1 MVVSSK
7 EEPAAK
13 PVGKA
18 SRPPVK
24 ERLLRV
30 ATRLFARH
38 GFEGTSVQDIVD
50 AAGVTKGA
58 MYHYYDS
65 KDDLLY
71 EVYNKLLTMQ
81 TSHLEAIAAGPGSA
95 EERLRA
101 AAVDVVQTSLDN
113 LDDMIIFFRSMHM
126 LPADKQAQVRAGRRY
141 YQDKFRVLVDEGVAA
156 GTFRSDV
163 PSDIV
168 VHYFLSVVNQLG
180 SWYHTEGSLSAA
192 QVGELFTE
200 LLIGGLRA

>member
-1 MVVSSK
+1 MVVSSR
-7 EEPAAK
+7 EEPAART
-13 PVGKA
+13 VGKP

-71 EVYNKLLTMQ
+71 EVYHKLLSMQ
-81 TSHLEAIAAGPGSA
+81 TSQLEAIAAGPGTP

-113 LDDMIIFFRSMHM
+113 LDDMIVFFRSLHM
-126 LPADKQAQVRAGRRY
+126 LPADRQAQVRADRRY
-141 YQDKFRVLVDEGVAA
+141 YQDKFRALVDEGVAA

-180 SWYHTEGSLSAA
+180 SWYHPEGSLSPA
-192 QVGELFTE
+192 QVGDLFTE

>member
-1 MVVSSK
+1 MAVRSK
-7 EEPAAK
+7 ESSGRAR
-13 PVGKA
+13 GQS

-24 ERLLRV
+24 ERLLNV

-58 MYHYYDS
+58 MYHFYGS

-71 EVYNKLLTMQ
+71 EVYHQLLTMQ
-81 TSHLEAIAAGPGSA
+81 TAHLEEIAAGPGTA

-101 AAVDVVQTSLDN
+101 AAADVILTSLDN
-113 LDDMIIFFRSMHM
+113 LDDMIVFFRSLHM
-126 LPADKQAQVRAGRRY
+126 LPDDKQTHVRAERRY
-141 YQDKFRVLVDEGVAA
+141 YQDKFKSLVEEGVAA
-156 GTFRSDV
+156 GTFRSDI
-163 PSDIV
+163 SADIV

-180 SWYHTEGSLSAA
+180 SWYRPDGQLSPA

-200 LLIGGLRA
+200 LLIGGLATR